1 MVAYFRSTGDMV
13 WRRYSR
19 NKRQALEEEDHAD
32 DEDLDDDDDDDEEI
46 QSREK
51 RNGDAR

>member
-1 MVAYFRSTGDMV
+1 MV

-19 NKRQALEEEDHAD
+19 NKRQALEEEDLAD
-32 DEDLDDDDDDDEEI
+32 DEDLVDNDDDDEEVL
-46 QSREK
+46 SREK

>member
-19 NKRQALEEEDHAD
+19 NKRQALEAEDLAD
-32 DEDLDDDDDDDEEI
+32 DEDLDEDEEEDEQI
-46 QSREK
+46 LSREK